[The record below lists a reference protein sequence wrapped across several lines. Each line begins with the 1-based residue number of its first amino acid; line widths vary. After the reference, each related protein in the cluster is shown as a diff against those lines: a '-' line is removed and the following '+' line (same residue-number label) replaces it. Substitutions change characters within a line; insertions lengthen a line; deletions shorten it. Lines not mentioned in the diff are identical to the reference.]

1 MDRLE
6 TCQSGLMCFFAKEVG
21 FNRPRWFESSRLR
34 IMYIMQNLIFLDT
47 ETTGNE
53 IGKDRLCQLCYKV
66 NGEIKTG
73 YFKPPVPIS
82 VKAMSI
88 THITNKTV
96 ADKGTFAGSEMQKDL
111 LSLLKDGVLVAHNA
125 KFDIAMLEAEGLS
138 VPNYI
143 CTLRIARYF
152 DEENKIPEYGLQFLR
167 YFLDL
172 EVAGD
177 GKAHDAEADVQTLF
191 SLFER
196 LLRKVQEKIP
206 DETKAIEK
214 MMEISKNPVMFKKF
228 NFGKYKD
235 KTVENV
241 FLDDRRYLE
250 WLLKTKLED
259 GAQDE
264 DWIYTLQS
272 YLNK

>member
-1 MDRLE
+1 
-6 TCQSGLMCFFAKEVG
+6 
-21 FNRPRWFESSRLR
+21 
-34 IMYIMQNLIFLDT
+34 MQKLIFLDT

-53 IGKDRLCQLCYKV
+53 IGKDRLCQICYKV
-66 NGEIKTG
+66 NDEIKTS

-82 VKAMSI
+82 VKAMSV

-96 ADKGTFAGSEMQKDL
+96 ADKEVFAGSKMFEELK
-111 LSLLKDGVLVAHNA
+111 SLLKDGILIAHNA
-125 KFDIAMLEAEGLS
+125 KFDIAMLEAEGLK
-138 VPNYI
+138 VNKFI

-172 EVAGD
+172 AVAGD
-177 GKAHDAEADVQTLF
+177 GKAHDAEADVNSLYA
-191 SLFER
+191 LFER
-196 LLRKVQEKIP
+196 LLTKVKEKIP
-206 DETKAIEK
+206 DEEKAIEK
-214 MMEISKNPVMFKKF
+214 MVEISQNPVIFKKF

-235 KTVENV
+235 KTVESV

-259 GAQDE
+259 GVQDE
-264 DWIYTLQS
+264 DWIYTLEQ